1 MLPLPRSL
9 HGLAL
14 LAPEASSALPAGS
27 LEAGWNTLLACALGV
42 ALGGLALAVW
52 LWRSLG
58 RRARGER
65 ATRLASAAHAR
76 TDARASAH
84 AAGALRSALGPV
96 AGLVPLLLLALA
108 LFVAGIALAFSRDTR
123 ARAHADE
130 LSRFRGESSLLD
142 ERLTM
147 SARLAAA
154 TGDSVWEERYRRAE
168 VELGEVLRRSDE
180 LLALLLGA
188 EAQDARAA
196 VQQTSAFNDA
206 LIALENRCFEA
217 VRGGDR
223 ASAMLAVMSA
233 DYEQLK
239 RAYAAAVGRSDA
251 SIGALVDAAV
261 AQQERRAVGAYLLGV
276 GAAAALITGLLLLA
290 RALQRAR
297 QQAEAASR
305 SKGDFLANMSHEI
318 RTPMNGI
325 LGMAALLADT
335 RLDEEQREC
344 VNTVQSCSHALL
356 GVINDVLDLSKLE
369 AGRVELESLAFEPR
383 ELAREACEIVSAQA
397 RAKHIALECA
407 VGARVPRVLGDPARL
422 RQVLLNLL
430 GNAVKFT
437 PEGGRVRLE
446 LELGEGEGEVAGAR
460 LAFAVSDTG
469 IGIAQDTLG
478 ALFQPYTQADSS
490 TSRRFGGTGLGL
502 SISRRLVQAMGGTIA
517 VESELGRGSRFS
529 FELVLARVPL
539 ADVRCAPSQASEPA
553 RALHAGARVLVA
565 DDNAVNRRVAQRLL
579 EKLGCSVALVPDGEA
594 AITAART
601 TDFELVLMDCH
612 MPGTDGYAAAR
623 AIRCLPGARGRV
635 PIVALTADA
644 LADSHAAS
652 LAAGMDDHLVKPVA
666 LSALQAALDR
676 WIEPARRAA

>member
-1 MLPLPRSL
+1 MSPPTELL
-9 HGLAL
+9 HALAL
-14 LAPEASSALPAGS
+14 AAPDASAAAPASS
-27 LEAGWNTLLACALGV
+27 LEVGWNTLLASALGV
-42 ALGGLALAVW
+42 VLGGLALAIW
-52 LWRSLG
+52 LWQSLG
-58 RRARGER
+58 RRARAEHEPRGAER
-65 ATRLASAAHAR
+65 RGLGR
-76 TDARASAH
+76 RA
-84 AAGALRSALGPV
+84 ALRAALGPV

-108 LFVAGIALAFSRDTR
+108 LFVAGIALAVSHDAR

-154 TGDSVWEERYRRAE
+154 TGDSTWEERYRRAE

-180 LLALLLGA
+180 LLALLLGD
-188 EAQDARAA
+188 EAQAAREA
-196 VQQTSAFNDA
+196 VAQTSATNDA

-223 ASAMLAVMSA
+223 ASAMRAVMSEE
-233 DYEQLK
+233 YEALK
-239 RAYAAAVGRSDA
+239 REYAAAVARSDA

-261 AQQERRAVGAYLLGV
+261 AQQERRAVIGYLLGV
-276 GAAAALITGLLLLA
+276 GAAAALIAGLLLLA
-290 RALQRAR
+290 RALHRAR
-297 QQAEAASR
+297 EQAEAASR

-335 RLDEEQREC
+335 KLDEEQREC
-344 VNTVQSCSHALL
+344 VNTVQSCSQALL

-383 ELAREACEIVSAQA
+383 ELAREACEILGAQA
-397 RAKHIALECA
+397 RAKRIALECA
-407 VGARVPRVLGDPARL
+407 VEPRVPRVLGDPTRL
-422 RQVLLNLL
+422 RQVLINLI

-437 PEGGRVRLE
+437 PEGGSVRLE
-446 LELGEGEGEVAGAR
+446 LALGEGEATGAR
-460 LAFAVSDTG
+460 LAFAVVDTG
-469 IGIAQDTLG
+469 IGIAPERIG
-478 ALFQPYTQADSS
+478 ALFQPYAQADSS

-502 SISRRLVQAMGGTIA
+502 SISRRLVAAMGGSIA
-517 VESELGRGSRFS
+517 VASELGRGSRFS
-529 FELVLARVPL
+529 FELVLPRVPL
-539 ADVRCAPSQASEPA
+539 ADARGAPTLASEPMLA
-553 RALHAGARVLVA
+553 RHAGARVLVA

-579 EKLGCSVALVPDGEA
+579 EKLGCTVALVADGEA
-594 AITAART
+594 AIEAVRAN
-601 TDFELVLMDCH
+601 DYELVLMDCH

-623 AIRCLPGARGRV
+623 AIRALAGARARV

-644 LADSHAAS
+644 LAESHAAS

-666 LSALQAALDR
+666 LSALQAALGR